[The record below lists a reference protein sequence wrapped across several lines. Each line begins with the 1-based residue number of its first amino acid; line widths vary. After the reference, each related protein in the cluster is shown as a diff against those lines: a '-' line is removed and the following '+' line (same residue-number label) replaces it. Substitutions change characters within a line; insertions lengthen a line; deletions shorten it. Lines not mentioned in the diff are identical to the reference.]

1 MGEVI
6 YLFGEGRSPA
16 VRERRIRE
24 TIARINQLIADMKT
38 IEEKETTH
46 EQE

>member
-6 YLFGEGRSPA
+6 YLFGGDRSTP

-46 EQE
+46 E